1 MIHRFS
7 ESARDPHTK
16 GESPRPYSIFDFD
29 SARECGLAWI
39 LEVTLCWYEG
49 MNPGECAELTGSDLE
64 GVLLWFEHCGGFFGE
79 ASRQTKSRSRKR

>member
-1 MIHRFS
+1 
-7 ESARDPHTK
+7 
-16 GESPRPYSIFDFD
+16 
-29 SARECGLAWI
+29 
-39 LEVTLCWYEG
+39 